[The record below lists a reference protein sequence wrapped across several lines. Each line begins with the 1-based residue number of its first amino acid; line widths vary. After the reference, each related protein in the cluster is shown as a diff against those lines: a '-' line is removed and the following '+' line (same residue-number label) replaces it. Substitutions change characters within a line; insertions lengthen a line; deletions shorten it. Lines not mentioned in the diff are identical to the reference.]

1 MIPVPAEAAKSIKSA
16 AAESKLN
23 TKGVFRIYAESLFF
37 VLGVLGKEG
46 LHMKMLKELK
56 WEAILTGVLYILL
69 GIVALVIPETMQKTL
84 GYLIGIV
91 LIVAGLIS
99 IICYLLRDARENY
112 YHNEFVF
119 GILGIVLG
127 AVVLYKVE
135 IVISLIPFI
144 LGVLVLCSGCSKLQ
158 DAIDLKRLGYGSWL
172 GLLIVAAI
180 NIILGVVLIYNPF
193 KAAILLF
200 RVLGVVL
207 ILSGAGDCFST
218 IYFARKLRR
227 FKQEQDRYVGV
238 VSEGDFL
245 WNILSHNSE
254 LDSITMKSLEKLSI
268 RDIIQNGKIR
278 PVCIDTNM
286 EELLG
291 QAQMQNF
298 VPVIDDRNVF
308 IGIITRSEIIKYF
321 IKKQI
326 EVAEKQL

>member
-1 MIPVPAEAAKSIKSA
+1 MQRAPFSFPLSLTLFYRKGRVTYENAE
-16 AAESKLN
+16 
-23 TKGVFRIYAESLFF
+23 RIEMGSNSYRCVVYSLRNR
-37 VLGVLGKEG
+37 
-46 LHMKMLKELK
+46 
-56 WEAILTGVLYILL
+56 
-69 GIVALVIPETMQKTL
+69 ALVIPETMQKTL

-91 LIVAGLIS
+91 LIVAGLVS

-119 GILGIVLG
+119 GILGMVLG

-158 DAIDLKRLGYGSWL
+158 DAIDLKRLDYGSWL

-227 FKQEQDRYVGV
+227 FKQEQDA
-238 VSEGDFL
+238 
-245 WNILSHNSE
+245 
-254 LDSITMKSLEKLSI
+254 LDSTFEEVDPK
-268 RDIIQNGKIR
+268 DQN
-278 PVCIDTNM
+278 
-286 EELLG
+286 
-291 QAQMQNF
+291 
-298 VPVIDDRNVF
+298 
-308 IGIITRSEIIKYF
+308 
-321 IKKQI
+321 
-326 EVAEKQL
+326 

>member
-1 MIPVPAEAAKSIKSA
+1 
-16 AAESKLN
+16 
-23 TKGVFRIYAESLFF
+23 
-37 VLGVLGKEG
+37 
-46 LHMKMLKELK
+46 MKMLKELK

-91 LIVAGLIS
+91 LIVAGLVS

-119 GILGIVLG
+119 GILGMVLG

-158 DAIDLKRLGYGSWL
+158 DAIDLKRLD
-172 GLLIVAAI
+172 VAAI

-227 FKQEQDRYVGV
+227 FKQEQDA
-238 VSEGDFL
+238 
-245 WNILSHNSE
+245 
-254 LDSITMKSLEKLSI
+254 LDSTFEEVDPK
-268 RDIIQNGKIR
+268 DQN
-278 PVCIDTNM
+278 
-286 EELLG
+286 
-291 QAQMQNF
+291 
-298 VPVIDDRNVF
+298 
-308 IGIITRSEIIKYF
+308 
-321 IKKQI
+321 
-326 EVAEKQL
+326 

>member
-1 MIPVPAEAAKSIKSA
+1 
-16 AAESKLN
+16 
-23 TKGVFRIYAESLFF
+23 
-37 VLGVLGKEG
+37 
-46 LHMKMLKELK
+46 MKMLKELK

-91 LIVAGLIS
+91 LIVAGLVS

-112 YHNEFVF
+112 VF

-158 DAIDLKRLGYGSWL
+158 DAIDLKRLDYGSWL

-207 ILSGAGDCFST
+207 ILSGVGDCFST

-227 FKQEQDRYVGV
+227 FKQEQDA
-238 VSEGDFL
+238 
-245 WNILSHNSE
+245 
-254 LDSITMKSLEKLSI
+254 LDSTFEEVDPK
-268 RDIIQNGKIR
+268 DQN
-278 PVCIDTNM
+278 
-286 EELLG
+286 
-291 QAQMQNF
+291 
-298 VPVIDDRNVF
+298 
-308 IGIITRSEIIKYF
+308 
-321 IKKQI
+321 
-326 EVAEKQL
+326 

>member
-1 MIPVPAEAAKSIKSA
+1 MGSNSYRCAVYSLRDRSTGDPGDHAED
-16 AAESKLN
+16 
-23 TKGVFRIYAESLFF
+23 
-37 VLGVLGKEG
+37 
-46 LHMKMLKELK
+46 
-56 WEAILTGVLYILL
+56 TGVSDRYRIDRGRT
-69 GIVALVIPETMQKTL
+69 GI
-84 GYLIGIV
+84 
-91 LIVAGLIS
+91 
-99 IICYLLRDARENY
+99 Y

-158 DAIDLKRLGYGSWL
+158 DAIDLKRLDYGSWL

-227 FKQEQDRYVGV
+227 FKQEQDA
-238 VSEGDFL
+238 
-245 WNILSHNSE
+245 
-254 LDSITMKSLEKLSI
+254 LDSTFEEVDPK
-268 RDIIQNGKIR
+268 DQN
-278 PVCIDTNM
+278 
-286 EELLG
+286 
-291 QAQMQNF
+291 
-298 VPVIDDRNVF
+298 
-308 IGIITRSEIIKYF
+308 
-321 IKKQI
+321 
-326 EVAEKQL
+326 

>member
-1 MIPVPAEAAKSIKSA
+1 
-16 AAESKLN
+16 
-23 TKGVFRIYAESLFF
+23 
-37 VLGVLGKEG
+37 
-46 LHMKMLKELK
+46 MKMLKELK

-91 LIVAGLIS
+91 LIVAGLVS

-180 NIILGVVLIYNPF
+180 NIIPCSGSGTDPQWCRR
-193 KAAILLF
+193 LF
-200 RVLGVVL
+200 FYDLFCTQAPE
-207 ILSGAGDCFST
+207 IQTGAGCLGQ
-218 IYFARKLRR
+218 YLRR
-227 FKQEQDRYVGV
+227 G
-238 VSEGDFL
+238 
-245 WNILSHNSE
+245 
-254 LDSITMKSLEKLSI
+254 
-268 RDIIQNGKIR
+268 R
-278 PVCIDTNM
+278 P
-286 EELLG
+286 
-291 QAQMQNF
+291 
-298 VPVIDDRNVF
+298 
-308 IGIITRSEIIKYF
+308 
-321 IKKQI
+321 
-326 EVAEKQL
+326 